1 MNYRYRDKSELK
13 QVESDWFALVPDNWN
28 VLMFKRIVES
38 VKNGIWGDEP
48 KQNEDDIPCIR
59 ILNFNRNEMEVNIDD
74 LTTRN
79 IPILKQR
86 DYLLKKGDLLIE
98 KSGGGEKNPVGFVA
112 RYNHDL
118 PAVYANFMAKISLK
132 ENEAKSEYI
141 KYLCSNIYNKRI
153 HLDSVNQTTGIQN
166 LDTETYF
173 KRFIPLPNINEQEKI
188 AKFLDEK
195 TAQFDSI
202 ISKKEA
208 LIEKLEEAKKSLISE
223 VVTGKVKVV
232 KTNDGYELVERKKEE
247 MKDSGVEWLGDI
259 PKEWSI
265 KKLKHISILNPSKS
279 EVRKYLEE
287 DIEVSFIPME
297 SVRLGYINVE
307 QSKKISEIIDGYT
320 YFKNDDIVMAK
331 VTPCFENRNI
341 AISENL
347 VNGIGFGST
356 ELNVIRCIKK
366 EDIEYLYYSLQEE
379 KFINVATSEMTGA
392 GGLKRVPSNFLINA
406 QFAYPNTTNEKEK
419 IIKYLNEKEIEIKYI
434 IDKTKQQIEKL
445 KEAKQS
451 LISEA
456 VTGKIE
462 ILDWMGNE

>member
-1 MNYRYRDKSELK
+1 MNYRYRNDEEMKDSGVEWIGKIPVEWGVTKLKNLATIVTGNTPSKNDTENYENGIIQWIKPDNITDDFKVTESKDRLSDYGLK
-13 QVESDWFALVPDNWN
+13 QARLIPKNSALVCCIGTVGKVGISEFECTTNQQINSVIFDKENWIN
-28 VLMFKRIVES
+28 RFGVYALISSR
-38 VKNGIWGDEP
+38 
-48 KQNEDDIPCIR
+48 NEHER
-59 ILNFNRNEMEVNIDD
+59 NSSKVVVSILNKSQQGNI
-74 LTTRN
+74 N
-79 IPILKQR
+79 MPI
-86 DYLLKKGDLLIE
+86 
-98 KSGGGEKNPVGFVA
+98 
-112 RYNHDL
+112 
-118 PAVYANFMAKISLK
+118 
-132 ENEAKSEYI
+132 
-141 KYLCSNIYNKRI
+141 
-153 HLDSVNQTTGIQN
+153 
-166 LDTETYF
+166 
-173 KRFIPLPNINEQEKI
+173 PNIKEQQKI

-195 TAQFDSI
+195 TFEFDSI

-208 LIEKLEEAKKSLISE
+208 LIQKLEEAKKSLISE

-232 KTNDGYELVERKKEE
+232 KTDDGYELVERKKEE

-259 PKEWSI
+259 PKEWDI

-287 DIEVSFIPME
+287 DIEVSFIPMD
-297 SVRLGYINVE
+297 SVRLGYINIE
-307 QSKKISEIIDGYT
+307 QSKKISQIIDGYT

-462 ILDWMGNE
+462 ILD

>member
-118 PAVYANFMAKISLK
+118 LAVYANFMAKISLK

-232 KTNDGYELVERKKEE
+232 KTNDDYELVERKKEE

-259 PKEWSI
+259 PKEWI
-265 KKLKHISILNPSKS
+265 RKKLKYNCYIKGRIGWQGLKQSEFIDEGPYLITGMNFKNGVINWSEVYHISEERYQEAPEIHLKLGDVLITKDGTIGKLLFIDYLPGKASLNSHLLVMRP
-279 EVRKYLEE
+279 L
-287 DIEVSFIPME
+287 
-297 SVRLGYINVE
+297 N
-307 QSKKISEIIDGYT
+307 
-320 YFKNDDIVMAK
+320 NDFLPK
-331 VTPCFENRNI
+331 F
-341 AISENL
+341 
-347 VNGIGFGST
+347 
-356 ELNVIRCIKK
+356 
-366 EDIEYLYYSLQEE
+366 LYYSLDASYFKEYVEQVKTGTTFFGITQES
-379 KFINVATSEMTGA
+379 I
-392 GGLKRVPSNFLINA
+392 SNFNLLIPSLDE
-406 QFAYPNTTNEKEK
+406 QK
-419 IIKYLNEKEIEIKYI
+419 IVIEYLDERLKILNEIIYKVKYEI
-434 IDKTKQQIEKL
+434 TKI
-445 KEAKQS
+445 KEAKKS

-462 ILDWMGNE
+462 ILD